1 MMTEENQM
9 KEWRNEVEIRP
20 LLTNIQGSTLETK
33 LLLARFL
40 KSEILT
46 LKTNSLF

>member
-1 MMTEENQM
+1 MSEPVRKYSYMMTEENQM

-33 LLLARFL
+33 LLLA
-40 KSEILT
+40 
-46 LKTNSLF
+46 